1 MDAQTFMKENYLR
14 TAFNMFD
21 QDGSGKIDA
30 SELNVL
36 LSGEDFKDVY
46 TPEQLAQAIAEV
58 DENGDGEIDFNEFMT
73 MMRSINW
80 PNKYYASSLKASRA
94 VCKEVII

>member
-46 TPEQLAQAIAEV
+46 TPEQLTQAIAEV

-73 MMRSINW
+73 MMRSIN
-80 PNKYYASSLKASRA
+80 
-94 VCKEVII
+94 